1 MMKEI
6 EKYVGKCFRINFESE
21 KNMFCIFTIPT
32 QRFYVE
38 SLSELTPE
46 RFEGE
51 IKRQKRYEFNG
62 IKPKQR

>member
-1 MMKEI
+1 MW
-6 EKYVGKCFRINFESE
+6 VNVSE
-21 KNMFCIFTIPT
+21 LTLNLKKIPT
-32 QRFYVE
+32 QLFYVE

-62 IKPKQR
+62 IKPKQTVEI